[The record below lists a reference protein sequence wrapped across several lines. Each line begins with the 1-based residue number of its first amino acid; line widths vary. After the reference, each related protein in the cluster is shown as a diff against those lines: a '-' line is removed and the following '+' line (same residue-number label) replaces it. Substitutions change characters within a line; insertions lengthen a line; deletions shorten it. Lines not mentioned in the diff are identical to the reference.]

1 MSPFL
6 QENFILHAG
15 IIQVL
20 RRGTAQVLEEGADG
34 IFLRDTI
41 SDTYMLTCRDAAE
54 GIGWLQAHEGRGYPL
69 LALFQ
74 REVTEFAADRY
85 GLPMYLD
92 CVQAVYDRPEKP
104 KLRES
109 LVIRPA
115 AEADFQLI
123 CHHYDLLDPGS
134 IMENIRRG
142 HVFMG
147 EAGGVPVGF
156 VGQHSEGSMGMLEIF
171 PAHRGH
177 GYGTELESWLIGW
190 TMDRGLIPFC
200 QVEYTNEK
208 SLGLQKKL
216 GLTLS
221 TEHMYWLW
229 SV

>member
-20 RRGTAQVLEEGADG
+20 RRGTAEVLEESPGG
-34 IFLRDTI
+34 IFLRDTV
-41 SDTYMLTCRDAAE
+41 SDTYMLTSRDAAE
-54 GIGWLQAHEGRGYPL
+54 GIGWLKRHESRGYPL

-74 REVTEFAADRY
+74 REITEFAGARY

-92 CVQAVYDRPEKP
+92 CIQAVYDRPEPP
-104 KLRES
+104 KLQGS
-109 LVIRPA
+109 LSIRTA
-115 AEADFQLI
+115 SEADFQLV
-123 CHHYDLLDPGS
+123 CDHYDLLDTGS

-142 HVFMG
+142 HVFIG
-147 EAGGVPVGF
+147 EAGGAAVGF
-156 VGQHSEGSMGMLEIF
+156 VGQHSEGSMGMLEIL
-171 PAHRGH
+171 PEHRGR
-177 GYGTELESWLIGW
+177 GYGTELEGWLIRW
-190 TMDRGLIPFC
+190 TLEQGLIPFC

-221 TEHMYWLW
+221 HEHMYWLW